1 MLDRRP
7 GPEWRRKVTPQ
18 EIAEKETPV
27 EIKYGEVSAIGVA
40 RPIVFWL
47 QEIAYQLAVM
57 NEREAYLAG
66 EGKR

>member
-1 MLDRRP
+1 
-7 GPEWRRKVTPQ
+7 VTPQ